1 MSGATEIQSSV
12 LYFSTEFEKLEAA
25 ERKCQGP
32 FRVKWAPPVIRGYL
46 HDQHH
51 GVLFPETKGGRLGFV
66 ARDKTGDVVAVG
78 AGDIRCA
85 AWTFQT
91 EAIVAHSHRSIQR
104 ASELVMTGIILE
116 TDGIGRRPKLEGDWS
131 KSHKLFSAS
140 D

>member
-1 MSGATEIQSSV
+1 MG
-12 LYFSTEFEKLEAA
+12 STT
-25 ERKCQGP
+25 
-32 FRVKWAPPVIRGYL
+32 RGHL

-51 GVLFPETKGGRLGFV
+51 GAFFPETKGGGLVFV
-66 ARDKTGDVVAVG
+66 VRDKNGDVLAVG

>member
-51 GVLFPETKGGRLGFV
+51 GAFFPETKGGGLVFV
-66 ARDKTGDVVAVG
+66 VRDKNGDVLAVG

-85 AWTFQT
+85 ALDDSNRGDCGSQSQK
-91 EAIVAHSHRSIQR
+91 HSESIR
-104 ASELVMTGIILE
+104 
-116 TDGIGRRPKLEGDWS
+116 IGHDRNHFGNGRYWQAP
-131 KSHKLFSAS
+131 
-140 D
+140 